1 MTNQITLIPSNAI
14 SCINGQPKTNSLK
27 VAEAFGKQHKDVLR
41 KIDNLEC
48 SPEFASAHFCAHE
61 EFVQAGAVKRKS
73 KVYDMTKDGFMFL
86 VMGMT
91 GRKAA
96 LMKEAFI
103 NKFNELAD
111 QAAGLSLS
119 RQLPTQPTHKVKLT
133 DLIYEL
139 AELRGC
145 SANDVRLHY
154 RQVFNN
160 PVWPEGGEFAT
171 ALARAALKSDIRNLR
186 KAHSPSV
193 KQLKDEAAQQGFT
206 LVSEAELALMR
217 QLLQENMKKIEAM
230 EKELVSVARTNQR
243 LMQAGLFG

>member
-1 MTNQITLIPSNAI
+1 MNTITLIPSNAVF
-14 SCINGQPKTNSLK
+14 CVDGQPKTDSLK
-27 VAEAFGKQHKDVLR
+27 VAAAFGKRHNDVSR
-41 KIDNLEC
+41 KIQAMEC
-48 SPEFASAHFCAHE
+48 SEEFRSAHFSAHPFTNE
-61 EFVQAGAVKRKS
+61 QNGET
-73 KVYDMTKDGFMFL
+73 YTKWAMDFSGFMFL
-86 VMGMT
+86 VMGFT
-91 GRKAA
+91 GKKAA
-96 LMKEAFI
+96 AVKEAFI

-119 RQLPTQPTHKVKLT
+119 RQLPVQPTHKVKLT

-145 SANDVRLHY
+145 TANDVRLHY